1 MRTKTKTSLRLHGLG
16 SESTTHVGSSSRALV
31 TAALAA
37 VVLSAACSS
46 DGTRAGAAAG
56 TGSVNP
62 PTGTAGTGTGAGGSG
77 SPSPGAGGA
86 SSGVAGGSLATA
98 GAGGVLSASS
108 GAGGAVAVATAGA
121 AGGFVVPPT
130 TNSDHCLYGYSKL
143 PSDDTMAAG
152 PVKYST
158 PGGDDTTLQP
168 EVLQWMTDNKWTGAH
183 VIWHAV
189 RGCKDGT
196 AGGLLGPL
204 GLSTS
209 LCKDHPELVPADQNC
224 KTAGDGYQFLL
235 FHRHMLQSLKALWPK
250 HAADFNG
257 FAKFPTTK
265 ADLPDVWNTS
275 DPNWGANKT
284 QILAA
289 ADIADNIDKPE
300 NLAKFPTEG
309 ALGHWLQCNVGAA
322 KLSGVPDEPY
332 IGLHFNLHDQ
342 WARTGGAHGLND
354 GQKNVTNYM
363 FWKLHGWID
372 NVWEK
377 YRVAKGITKDT
388 TAMQKY
394 TQDLKQ
400 SCNEMDIAES
410 ILKQTGGGTTTAN
423 DCPPDVNESGDFH
436 TKVRPLFESASNH
449 CASCHGPSQTSPYAN
464 LTLGGQVSSKCIV
477 GRLKRA
483 SLDGGQIKLLEPG
496 DPEHSF
502 LYLKPAGLAGGAG
515 CVSTD
520 PDRPCNTATMPPSGK
535 TMTDAELKILYDWI
549 KAGAAGPT

>member
-1 MRTKTKTSLRLHGLG
+1 M
-16 SESTTHVGSSSRALV
+16 
-31 TAALAA
+31 TAALVA
-37 VVLSAACSS
+37 VALSAACSS
-46 DGTRAGAAAG
+46 DGNQGGSAG
-56 TGSVNP
+56 TAAMNP
-62 PTGTAGTGTGAGGSG
+62 PASAGNGSSPTAGSGSAQPGAGGS
-77 SPSPGAGGA
+77 SSIGGA
-86 SSGVAGGSLATA
+86 AAATGGSGPVLSSSGSGGT
-98 GAGGVLSASS
+98 VSS
-108 GAGGAVAVATAGA
+108 GGTGSGSGGTPSAT
-121 AGGFVVPPT
+121 
-130 TNSDHCLYGYSKL
+130 NMDHCLYGYPPEKT
-143 PSDDTMAAG
+143 DDTMAAG
-152 PVKYST
+152 PVIFQTSQKQ
-158 PGGDDTTLQP
+158 DDTTLQP
-168 EVLQWMTDNKWTGAH
+168 EVLKWMTDNKWTGAH

-209 LCKDHPELVPADQNC
+209 LCTQHPELVPADQNC

-235 FHRHMLQSLKALWPK
+235 FHRHMLQSLKQLWPK
-250 HAADFNG
+250 HAADFAG

-265 ADLPDVWNTS
+265 ADLMAPWNAA

-289 ADIADNIDKPE
+289 ADIGDNIDKPD

-309 ALGHWLQCNVGAA
+309 ALGHWLQCNVGAKA
-322 KLSGVPDEPY
+322 LPDSPNEPY

-342 WARTGGAHGLND
+342 WARTGSSHGLND
-354 GQKNVTNYM
+354 GQVNVTNYM

-377 YRVAKGITKDT
+377 YRIAKGITKDAA
-388 TAMQKY
+388 AMQKY

-400 SCNEMDIAES
+400 SCNEMDIAEN
-410 ILKQTGGGTTTAN
+410 ILKNNTGTAMD
-423 DCPPDVNESGDFH
+423 DCPPNVNETGDFH

-464 LTLGGQVSSKCIV
+464 LTLGGAVSSKCIV

-483 SLDGGQIKLLEPG
+483 SLDGGQIQLLVPG

-502 LYLKPAGLAGGAG
+502 LYLKAAGLADAAG
-515 CVSTD
+515 CVSSD
-520 PDRPCNTATMPPSGK
+520 PDRPCNTAAMPPSGK
-535 TMTDAELKILYDWI
+535 TFTEAELKILYDWI
-549 KAGAAGPT
+549 KAGAAGPP